1 MDLSN
6 GSGNPLP
13 FLKCANGTLLPLT
26 LRGPSATMPL
36 GKIFTTVCE
45 GRNRSMAGGIV
56 MPPIREEGNRASLP
70 MGFVRGLLD
79 TVEKPLIL
87 AQGSDHL
94 LLVNPPGKHFFE
106 FTYPPPNYTLKLFN
120 NFLSP

>member
-1 MDLSN
+1 MDLRN

-45 GRNRSMAGGIV
+45 GRNRFMAGRVV
-56 MPPIREEGNRASLP
+56 MPPITEEGERAAPPLGVVSGVVDT
-70 MGFVRGLLD
+70 MGEALFVSR
-79 TVEKPLIL
+79 TRVRVPL
-87 AQGSDHL
+87 ART
-94 LLVNPPGKHFFE
+94 P
-106 FTYPPPNYTLKLFN
+106 
-120 NFLSP
+120 